1 MGYESLSTIVV
12 LVMVGIIMAIW
23 LPRKTVDGMKT
34 VMKHRSDRYSTSL
47 HLVDEQSGTTF
58 NDVDSPKT
66 KGAIMPATQ
75 REHGA
80 YREYREHVANVRKLR
95 RAAAH
100 RRKLIAGALLTA
112 SVVVLVLA
120 FVLHFSPWYTLIPAG
135 LLALVCALGVHAAKQ
150 ARAWEAKVAAKE
162 QEHRRRQRMRP
173 KAVKSQ
179 AEIAAGAQPS
189 TVAAEAVTQ
198 TAEETRTDVMEQRE
212 IRRALHQ
219 ARVEQAQALAR
230 RQAVQQTAQHVAQE
244 ESAAPPQ
251 SGETAARV
259 ETAVAPEEAVHAQLV
274 VREEMNAYPPDE
286 TNELSEIS
294 PASAVDAFDMAINQ
308 DLISFSLGAP
318 RNGVEHP
325 QEAPESREI
334 KSTKQVAKAE
344 PKAPEAD
351 VVDVIDVAE
360 TDSPTDAGGASDDT
374 PNADVS
380 AASTINDS
388 AAFHESERTAAV
400 EAPDETSDSLG
411 SSLES
416 ILARRG
422 N

>member
-34 VMKHRSDRYSTSL
+34 VMKHCSDRYSTSL

-75 REHGA
+75 KEHGA
-80 YREYREHVANVRKLR
+80 YREYREYVANVRKLR

-112 SVVVLVLA
+112 TVVVLVLA

-135 LLALVCALGVHAAKQ
+135 LLALVCGLGIHASKQ

-173 KAVKSQ
+173 KVVKRQADAAV
-179 AEIAAGAQPS
+179 AAAQSPS
-189 TVAAEAVTQ
+189 TNADAAQQAP
-198 TAEETRTDVMEQRE
+198 EETRTDVMEQRE

-230 RQAVQQTAQHVAQE
+230 RQAAQQETAKPQPGE
-244 ESAAPPQ
+244 AAEQ
-251 SGETAARV
+251 IEAAASGEDER
-259 ETAVAPEEAVHAQLV
+259 VHAQLV
-274 VREEMNAYPPDE
+274 VREEANAYPPDE

-318 RNGVEHP
+318 RNGVDHP
-325 QEAPESREI
+325 QQAPESREI

-344 PKAPEAD
+344 PKAVAD
-351 VVDVIDVAE
+351 DSAAADASGDAPADAE
-360 TDSPTDAGGASDDT
+360 SSADDT
-374 PNADVS
+374 PNA
-380 AASTINDS
+380 
-388 AAFHESERTAAV
+388 
-400 EAPDETSDSLG
+400 
-411 SSLES
+411 
-416 ILARRG
+416 
-422 N
+422 

>member
-1 MGYESLSTIVV
+1 MGYESLSTIVI

-34 VMKHRSDRYSTSL
+34 VMKHRSDRYSASL

-58 NDVDSPKT
+58 NDADSPKT

-75 REHGA
+75 KEHGA
-80 YREYREHVANVRKLR
+80 YREYREYVANVRKLR

-120 FVLHFSPWYTLIPAG
+120 FVLHFSPWYTLVPAG
-135 LLALVCALGVHAAKQ
+135 LLALVCALGIHASKQ

-162 QEHRRRQRMRP
+162 REHRRRQRMRP
-173 KAVKSQ
+173 QAVKRQ
-179 AEIAAGAQPS
+179 AEAAAAAQP
-189 TVAAEAVTQ
+189 AAVEAAQETG
-198 TAEETRTDVMEQRE
+198 EETRTDVMEQRE

-219 ARVEQAQALAR
+219 ARVEQAEALAR
-230 RQAVQQTAQHVAQE
+230 RHAAQDAAAAAVQAEPVAVQAE
-244 ESAAPPQ
+244 
-251 SGETAARV
+251 ETAARV
-259 ETAVAPEEAVHAQLV
+259 ETSMDADGAAHAQLV

-286 TNELSEIS
+286 TNELSEVS

-318 RNGVEHP
+318 RNGIEHP
-325 QEAPESREI
+325 QQAPESLEI

-344 PKAPEAD
+344 PKVAAA
-351 VVDVIDVAE
+351 VDASAESVAE
-360 TDSPTDAGGASDDT
+360 SAAAGDSAADADDT
-374 PNADVS
+374 PKEE
-380 AASTINDS
+380 AAAPSQINDS
-388 AAFHESERTAAV
+388 VAFHESERNATV

>member
-75 REHGA
+75 KEHGA

-112 SVVVLVLA
+112 SVVVVVLA

-135 LLALVCALGVHAAKQ
+135 LLALVCALGIRASKQ
-150 ARAWEAKVAAKE
+150 ARVWEAKVAAKE

-173 KAVKSQ
+173 KAVRRQ
-179 AEIAAGAQPS
+179 VEEVAGAQSP
-189 TVAAEAVTQ
+189 TAADAVGQ
-198 TAEETRTDVMEQRE
+198 PDEETRTDVMEQRE

-230 RQAVQQTAQHVAQE
+230 RQAAQQVAQE
-244 ESAAPPQ
+244 ESAAPQP
-251 SGETAARV
+251 GETAARV
-259 ETAVAPEEAVHAQLV
+259 ETAVAAEDAVHAQLV

-294 PASAVDAFDMAINQ
+294 PASAVDAFDMAVSQ
-308 DLISFSLGAP
+308 DLISFSLGSP

-325 QEAPESREI
+325 RAAPESREI

-344 PKAPEAD
+344 PKAPDADAGD
-351 VVDVIDVAE
+351 VVE
-360 TDSPTDAGGASDDT
+360 TASPEDAGETSNDT
-374 PNADVS
+374 PKADAS
-380 AASTINDS
+380 APSAINDS

>member
-34 VMKHRSDRYSTSL
+34 VMKHCSDRYSTSL

-75 REHGA
+75 KEHGA
-80 YREYREHVANVRKLR
+80 YREYREYVANVRKLR

-112 SVVVLVLA
+112 TVVVLVLA

-135 LLALVCALGVHAAKQ
+135 LLALVCGLGIHASKQ

-173 KAVKSQ
+173 KVVKRQADAAV
-179 AEIAAGAQPS
+179 AAAQSPS
-189 TVAAEAVTQ
+189 TNADAAQQAP
-198 TAEETRTDVMEQRE
+198 EETRTDVMEQRE

-230 RQAVQQTAQHVAQE
+230 RQAAQQETAEPQPGE
-244 ESAAPPQ
+244 AAEQ
-251 SGETAARV
+251 IEAAASGEDER
-259 ETAVAPEEAVHAQLV
+259 VHAQLV
-274 VREEMNAYPPDE
+274 VREEANAYPPDE

-318 RNGVEHP
+318 RNGVDHP
-325 QEAPESREI
+325 QQAPESREI

-344 PKAPEAD
+344 PKAVAD
-351 VVDVIDVAE
+351 DSAAADASGDAPADAE
-360 TDSPTDAGGASDDT
+360 SSADDT
-374 PNADVS
+374 PNAET
-380 AASTINDS
+380 AAPSPINDS
-388 AAFHESERTAAV
+388 VAFHESERNAAV

-411 SSLES
+411 TNLES